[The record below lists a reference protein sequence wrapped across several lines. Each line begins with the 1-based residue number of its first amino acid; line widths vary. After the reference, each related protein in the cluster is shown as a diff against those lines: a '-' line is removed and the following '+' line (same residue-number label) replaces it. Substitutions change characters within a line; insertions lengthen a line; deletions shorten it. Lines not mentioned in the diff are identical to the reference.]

1 MNRASMAKQIT
12 EAPMKK
18 MKSKDMMS
26 KKGYMG
32 GGMVKKTGYAMGGKV
47 KGYKDGG
54 CVMGKRGVRDTKMS

>member
-1 MNRASMAKQIT
+1 
-12 EAPMKK
+12 MKK